1 MSHHFNSENYFK
13 MANQITAT
21 LFSGWHFT
29 RIFRAGI
36 AVFACL
42 EAWRTGDS
50 LLLGMGGVLALQ
62 ALFNT
67 GCCGA
72 AGCAAPGKNM
82 EGRSDAV
89 TFEEV
94 K

>member
-1 MSHHFNSENYFK
+1 
-13 MANQITAT
+13 MANQFTAT
-21 LFSGWHFT
+21 LFSNWHFT

-36 AVFACL
+36 AIFAFS

-50 LLLGMGGVLALQ
+50 LLLGMGGILALQ
-62 ALFNT
+62 ALFNV
-67 GCCGA
+67 GCCGVG
-72 AGCAAPGKNM
+72 GCAVPAREDKAG
-82 EGRSDAV
+82 SDSV

>member
-1 MSHHFNSENYFK
+1 

-21 LFSGWHFT
+21 LFSNWHFT

-36 AVFACL
+36 AFFAFS

-62 ALFNT
+62 ALFNA

-72 AGCAAPGKNM
+72 GGCSVTDKDVEIG
-82 EGRSDAV
+82 SDAV
-89 TFEEV
+89 TYEEV